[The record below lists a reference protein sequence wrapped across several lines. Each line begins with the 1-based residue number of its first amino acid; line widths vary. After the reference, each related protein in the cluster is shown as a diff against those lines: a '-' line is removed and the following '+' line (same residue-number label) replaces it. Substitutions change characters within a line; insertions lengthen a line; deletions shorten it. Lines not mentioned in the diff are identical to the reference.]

1 MPLDLPGLQSSLA
14 SLFASPPADIAGC
27 AQGWADAVGAYASG
41 IVPTSTTVEAAQ
53 AALAGALA
61 SAFAQPSAI
70 PALELA
76 FAAFAASVGLGMA
89 GYTPVPPPAPVGFA
103 AQFSGPHPPT
113 HAAAA
118 QAIAGLIDTWM
129 RTGTAI
135 LIAPPNT
142 VMPWT

>member
-1 MPLDLPGLQSSLA
+1 MPLDPTALQSGLESVL
-14 SLFASPPADIAGC
+14 ASPPPTAAEC
-27 AQGWADAVGAYASG
+27 AQGWADAVADWASG
-41 IVPTSTTVEAAQ
+41 IVPASAAVASAA
-53 AALAGALA
+53 AALASALA
-61 SAFAQPSAI
+61 SAFEAPSAV
-70 PALELA
+70 PGLESA
-76 FAAFAASVGLGMA
+76 FAAFAGAVGLGMA

-129 RTGTAI
+129 RTGTAT